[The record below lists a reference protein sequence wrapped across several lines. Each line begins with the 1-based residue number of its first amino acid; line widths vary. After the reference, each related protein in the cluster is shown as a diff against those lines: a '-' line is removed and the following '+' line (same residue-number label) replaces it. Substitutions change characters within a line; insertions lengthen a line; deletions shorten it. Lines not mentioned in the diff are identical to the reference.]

1 MLHYIHNLIHGGAY
15 RRLRGSNSLSSLGAD
30 FIRINVNSNRILVYV
45 GATRPILK
53 GDTIDMDNELETNP
67 EPEGKDFAENW
78 YAFKLFQQI
87 TIACRALTSAPWM
100 ARPNL
105 DPSQGWYLSGPPE
118 TRIVAEGLT
127 QDDAQSLA
135 FLINKLPEAA
145 EAFEDLAKL
154 WTLFED
160 GSIKYEEISSYLEI
174 VGRYQTRLAIATGD
188 PNVIPEV
195 ATAGE
200 LSFLHIGT
208 QVSLPEGYYDDD
220 ITPPIINVKDLG
232 EVVSLTVGYDVENRI
247 ILPKDTKVTVYNY
260 GPVTRYLPS
269 TESSPV
275 PISS

>member
-1 MLHYIHNLIHGGAY
+1 MGKIQ
-15 RRLRGSNSLSSLGAD
+15 
-30 FIRINVNSNRILVYV
+30 V
-45 GATRPILK
+45 LK
-53 GDTIDMDNELETNP
+53 GDTKVMDNELETNS
-67 EPEGKDFAENW
+67 EPAAYNEGKDFAENW

-87 TIACRALTSAPWM
+87 TLACRALTSTPWM

-174 VGRYQTRLAIATGD
+174 VGRYQTRLAVATGD
-188 PNVIPEV
+188 PKVIPEV
-195 ATAGE
+195 ETAGE

-208 QVSLPEGYYDDD
+208 QISLPEGYYDDD

-247 ILPKDTKVTVYNY
+247 ILPKDTKVTVHNY
-260 GPVTRYLPS
+260 GSVTRYLPS

>member
-1 MLHYIHNLIHGGAY
+1 MLNYIHNLIRGGVH
-15 RRLRGSNSLSSLGAD
+15 RRLRESNSLSNLSAAS
-30 FIRINVNSNRILVYV
+30 IRIESNSNHLL
-45 GATRPILK
+45 GDGDAT
-53 GDTIDMDNELETNP
+53 GDTKVMDNEIETNT
-67 EPEGKDFAENW
+67 EQEAYNEGKDFAENW

-87 TIACRALTSAPWM
+87 TLACRALTSTPWM

-127 QDDAQSLA
+127 KDDAQSLA

-160 GSIKYEEISSYLEI
+160 GAIKYEEISSYLEI
-174 VGRYQTRLAIATGD
+174 VGRYQTRLAVATGD
-188 PNVIPEV
+188 PKVIPEV
-195 ATAGE
+195 ETAGE

-247 ILPKDTKVTVYNY
+247 ILPKDTKVTVHNY
-260 GPVTRYLPS
+260 GSVTRYLPS

>member
-1 MLHYIHNLIHGGAY
+1 MGKIH
-15 RRLRGSNSLSSLGAD
+15 
-30 FIRINVNSNRILVYV
+30 
-45 GATRPILK
+45 TLK
-53 GDTIDMDNELETNP
+53 GDTKVMDNELETNP
-67 EPEGKDFAENW
+67 EPEAYNEGKDFAENW

-87 TIACRALTSAPWM
+87 TLACRALTSTPWM

-160 GSIKYEEISSYLEI
+160 GTIKYEEISSYLDI

-188 PNVIPEV
+188 PKVIPEV
-195 ATAGE
+195 ETAGE

-208 QVSLPEGYYDDD
+208 QVSLPDGYYDDD

-247 ILPKDTKVTVYNY
+247 ILPKDTKVTVHNY